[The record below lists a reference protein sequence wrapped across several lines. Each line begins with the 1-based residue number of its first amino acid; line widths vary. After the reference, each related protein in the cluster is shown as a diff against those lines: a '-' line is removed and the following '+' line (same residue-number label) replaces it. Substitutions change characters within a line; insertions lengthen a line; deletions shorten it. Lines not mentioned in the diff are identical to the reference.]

1 MVTFAG
7 FEGCWG
13 AFRDEDVLR
22 VLGHFKGWFRRFW
35 DLGVLWGYW
44 ERFKGVLG
52 AFGRWCLKR
61 IIKQSLQDLWI
72 WVKI

>member
-22 VLGHFKGWFRRFW
+22 VLGHFKGWFRRFR
-35 DLGVLWGYW
+35 DLGGVC
-44 ERFKGVLG
+44 KGC
-52 AFGRWCLKR
+52 FGGVGSALRGVGCVW
-61 IIKQSLQDLWI
+61 
-72 WVKI
+72 